1 MLTKRAS
8 RFTFTTT
15 LACIFCMSA
24 LSHANAQLAEQ
35 SNEKLNTVTLAAA
48 PFETYVNDDGEPARV
63 NELVSTALAQ
73 SGTDANLKVMR
84 QAFLGSAVRA
94 GRVDGEYALVDMG
107 QQIDGVITSNVFLPL
122 YLYAASKD
130 ADVEQIKIFQH
141 LKRNRVAIE
150 NRFANTPNF
159 RLIKDI
165 KWSRNPSTFDAFRQL
180 ADDRAP
186 YLITSE
192 LLIREFNTLL
202 ANDREETLHYSAKP
216 LMKSGFQLAI
226 RDDVPNAQKIINNFN
241 NAVSVMQQNGQY
253 NKLLQ
258 IDWLRKD
265 INQDG
270 IADYI
275 GHSDITRTSSLLKTA
290 YNLDSTPTSDDS
302 VFVIDGTVF
311 TSKAEAFNA
320 LLSIEENAIEE
331 NGIEENSTEAKKRD
345 AMNKGISL
353 LDATTYET
361 LLRRW

>member
-1 MLTKRAS
+1 MLTKRVN

-35 SNEKLNTVTLAAA
+35 SDKKLNTVTLAAA
-48 PFETYVNDDGEPARV
+48 PFETYVNDDGEPARI
-63 NELVSTALAQ
+63 NDLVSIALAQ
-73 SGTDANLKVMR
+73 SGTEANLKVMR

-94 GRVDGEYALVDMG
+94 GRVDGEYAFIDMG
-107 QQIDGVITSNVFLPL
+107 QQSEGVITSNVFLPL
-122 YLYAASKD
+122 YLYAASKE

-141 LKRNRVAIE
+141 LKSSRVAIE

-165 KWSRNPSTFDAFRQL
+165 KWSRNPTTFDAFRQL

-226 RDDVPNAQKIINNFN
+226 RDDVPNAQKIITNFN
-241 NAVSVMQQNGQY
+241 TAVSAMQKNGMY

-258 IDWLRKD
+258 LDWLLKD

-275 GHSDITRTSSLLKTA
+275 GHSDITLSTSLLKTA
-290 YNLDSTPTSDDS
+290 YNLDSAPVSEDS
-302 VFVIDGTVF
+302 VFVIDGKVF
-311 TSKAEAFNA
+311 TSKAEALNA
-320 LLSIEENAIEE
+320 LPNTKANSINNIMHTRA
-331 NGIEENSTEAKKRD
+331 
-345 AMNKGISL
+345 SL

>member
-1 MLTKRAS
+1 LLIKRVS
-8 RFTFTTT
+8 RFTFTTALT
-15 LACIFCMSA
+15 CMFCMSA
-24 LSHANAQLAEQ
+24 FLQANAQLNTEPD
-35 SNEKLNTVTLAAA
+35 KKTNTVTLAAA
-48 PFETYVNDDGEPARV
+48 PFETYVSDDGEPARV
-63 NELVSTALAQ
+63 NSLVSAALAQ
-73 SGTDANLKVMR
+73 SGTDAKLKVMR

-94 GRVDGEYALVDMG
+94 KKVDGEYALIDMG
-107 QQIDGVITSNVFLPL
+107 QQTEGVITSNVFLPL

-130 ADVEQIKIFQH
+130 ADVEQIDIFPH

-226 RDDVPNAQKIINNFN
+226 RDDVPNAQNIIDNFN
-241 NAVSVMQQNGQY
+241 TAVSAMQKNGQY

-258 IDWLRKD
+258 ISWLRKD

-275 GHSDITRTSSLLKTA
+275 GHSHITRASSLLKAA
-290 YNLDSTPTSDDS
+290 YNLDSTPVSEDS
-302 VFVIDGTVF
+302 VFVIDGNIF
-311 TSKAEAFNA
+311 TSKAEAFKT
-320 LLSIEENAIEE
+320 LSDIEKNSTAVEKSNAINE
-331 NGIEENSTEAKKRD
+331 
-345 AMNKGISL
+345 GISL

-361 LLRRW
+361 LLKRW

>member
-1 MLTKRAS
+1 
-8 RFTFTTT
+8 
-15 LACIFCMSA
+15 
-24 LSHANAQLAEQ
+24 
-35 SNEKLNTVTLAAA
+35 
-48 PFETYVNDDGEPARV
+48 
-63 NELVSTALAQ
+63 
-73 SGTDANLKVMR
+73 
-84 QAFLGSAVRA
+84 
-94 GRVDGEYALVDMG
+94 
-107 QQIDGVITSNVFLPL
+107 
-122 YLYAASKD
+122 
-130 ADVEQIKIFQH
+130 

-241 NAVSVMQQNGQY
+241 TAVSAMQTNGMY

-258 IDWLRKD
+258 ISWLLKD

-290 YNLDSTPTSDDS
+290 YNLDSTPVSRDS
-302 VFVIDGTVF
+302 LFVIDGTVF
-311 TSKAEAFNA
+311 TSKAEALNA
-320 LLSIEENAIEE
+320 LPNSEENAIEE
-331 NGIEENSTEAKKRD
+331 EKRD

>member
-1 MLTKRAS
+1 MLTKRVS

-15 LACIFCMSA
+15 LAYIFCMSA
-24 LSHANAQLAEQ
+24 LSHANAQLVKER
-35 SNEKLNTVTLAAA
+35 NTITLAAA

-63 NELVSTALAQ
+63 NTLVSTILAQ

-84 QAFLGSAVRA
+84 EAFLGSAVRA
-94 GRVDGEYALVDMG
+94 GKVDGEYAFLDMG
-107 QQIDGVITSNVFLPL
+107 QQTEGVITSNVFLPL
-122 YLYAASKD
+122 YLYAASKS
-130 ADVEQIKIFQH
+130 ADVGQIKIFQH
-141 LKRNRVAIE
+141 LKSNRVAIE

-192 LLIREFNTLL
+192 LLLREFNTLL

-216 LMKSGFQLAI
+216 LMESGFQLAI
-226 RDDVPNAQKIINNFN
+226 RDDVANAKHIIDNFN
-241 NAVSVMQQNGQY
+241 TAVSTMQRNGQY

-258 IDWLRKD
+258 ISWLRKD

-275 GHSDITRTSSLLKTA
+275 GHSDITRASSVLETA
-290 YNLDSTPTSDDS
+290 YNLDTTPVSEES
-302 VFVIDGTVF
+302 VFVINGNVF
-311 TSKAEAFNA
+311 TSKAEALKTLPNTEEKNA
-320 LLSIEENAIEE
+320 EVENKYTM
-331 NGIEENSTEAKKRD
+331 GRRV
-345 AMNKGISL
+345 SL

-361 LLRRW
+361 LLKRW